1 MGFKIIQFFARN
13 PWLLAYGFTKNR
25 QFAAKTD
32 QSPYFLMVT
41 PIFWIDYT

>member
-25 QFAAKTD
+25 QFAAKID
-32 QSPYFLMVT
+32 QNSIFLDGD
-41 PIFWIDYT
+41 PHIPD